1 MEVEPG
7 AAVAGVRLHIRDAH
21 AASPRQQGEHLCPTD
36 RAVVPIVSVDIH
48 RFDPHLGPRRTA
60 RGRTPHPPLIDQ
72 RVAEVPQQHGRL
84 HGRILLDA
92 TAGVREGGGAR
103 LVYGGATLSQTRGS
117 EVHMGF
123 ERIEVEPITNV
134 LGATVRGV
142 DLREPLDEE
151 TVRELSDAWLEHKVL
166 FLHDQ
171 PLTHDQHRRF
181 AQSFG
186 DIYQHPF
193 LKTVGKEP
201 DFVMLYSGGDT
212 GSRYVAE
219 GWHTDV
225 TFSPQP
231 PMGSILR
238 AVEVPAYGGD
248 TMWIDLEPHSWV
260 CLR

>member
-1 MEVEPG
+1 
-7 AAVAGVRLHIRDAH
+7 
-21 AASPRQQGEHLCPTD
+21 
-36 RAVVPIVSVDIH
+36 
-48 RFDPHLGPRRTA
+48 
-60 RGRTPHPPLIDQ
+60 
-72 RVAEVPQQHGRL
+72 
-84 HGRILLDA
+84 
-92 TAGVREGGGAR
+92 
-103 LVYGGATLSQTRGS
+103 
-117 EVHMGF
+117 MGF

-134 LGATVRGV
+134 LGATVRGI

-171 PLTHDQHRRF
+171 PLSRDQHRRF
-181 AQSFG
+181 AESFG
-186 DIYQHPF
+186 EIYQHPF
-193 LKTVGKEP
+193 LKTVGRDP
-201 DFVMLYSGGDT
+201 DFVKLYSGGDT

-238 AVEVPAYGGD
+238 VRSRCLHTAATRCGS
-248 TMWIDLEPHSWV
+248 ISKPHSPV